1 MLKYTNMSGKRIFL
15 IQSSGSIAEHTAVT
29 FLDRTYADE
38 VIKHGYYRHEG
49 WDTKT
54 RDQDFGKVKV
64 GDYVLHYCTT
74 DVESYPGQIKNIYEV
89 VSIERIDDDIEDAL
103 KKGDISK
110 EEAERLAGFP
120 HVLRLR
126 LQMTLNRGLELS
138 LIRKWVEE
146 GILSTTMNNCGRL
159 GFNVCEVDQKDYET
173 IVEWNKSQPLGP
185 SSALGAL
192 LEEDLRRY
200 IRSLPTLESMFGE
213 NYKNYKLYEEP
224 DGRITGEL
232 YDTKIVG
239 QIDLLY
245 HNDAGDFLVVELKRT
260 EDTPDKAVG
269 QIARYLGWVQDN
281 LGKTKRIE
289 GLLVARSAS
298 EELKYAIKALKD
310 CKLFTYEIQFKFRYV
325 S

>member
-1 MLKYTNMSGKRIFL
+1 MSVKQVFL
-15 IQSSGSIAEHTAVT
+15 IQSSGKTAEHTAVT
-29 FLDRTYADE
+29 FSDRTYADE
-38 VIKHGYYRHEG
+38 VIKHGYYRHES

-89 VSIERIDDDIEDAL
+89 VSIGRIDDDIEDAL

-126 LQMTLNRGLELS
+126 PHTTLNRGVELS
-138 LIRKWVEE
+138 LIRKWVE
-146 GILSTTMNNCGRL
+146 GGNLSTAMNNCGRL
-159 GFNVCEVDQKDYET
+159 GFNICEVDQKDYER
-173 IVEWNKSQPLGP
+173 IIEWSESQPP
-185 SSALGAL
+185 EPPSALGAL
-192 LEEDLRRY
+192 LEEDLRHHVA
-200 IRSLPTLESMFGE
+200 SLPTLESVFGE
-213 NYKNYKLYEEP
+213 DYKGYKLFEES

-232 YDTKIVG
+232 YDTKVVG

-245 HNDAGDFLVVELKRT
+245 QDEDGDLVVIELKRT
-260 EDTPDKAVG
+260 EDTSDKAVG
-269 QIARYLGWVQDN
+269 QIARYLGWVREN
-281 LGKTKRIE
+281 LGKTKKVE
-289 GLLVARSAS
+289 GLLVARSAN

-310 CKLFTYEIQFKFRYV
+310 CRLFMYEIQFKFTQV
-325 S
+325 N